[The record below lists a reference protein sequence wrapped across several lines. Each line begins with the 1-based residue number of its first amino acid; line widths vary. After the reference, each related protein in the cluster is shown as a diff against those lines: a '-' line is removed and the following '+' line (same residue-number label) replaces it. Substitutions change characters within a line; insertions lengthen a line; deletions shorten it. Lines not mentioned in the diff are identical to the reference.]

1 MDQNRSEPDL
11 SHNSNN
17 SSNKFEEKRCYFLF
31 VCQMIIVMSV
41 VLASI
46 LNLSLPSLNK
56 TNREIWITLLSA
68 SVGNILPTP
77 KMKKNGVTL

>member
-1 MDQNRSEPDL
+1 MDENR
-11 SHNSNN
+11 HNEVITVGQ
-17 SSNKFEEKRCYFLF
+17 SSKFEEKRRYFLF
-31 VCQMIIVMSV
+31 ICQMIIVMSV

-46 LNLSLPSLNK
+46 LNLSLPALNK

-77 KMKKNGVTL
+77 KMKKNGNT

>member
-1 MDQNRSEPDL
+1 
-11 SHNSNN
+11 
-17 SSNKFEEKRCYFLF
+17 
-31 VCQMIIVMSV
+31 MIIVMSV

-46 LNLSLPSLNK
+46 LNLSLPALNK

-77 KMKKNGVTL
+77 KMKKNGNT

>member
-1 MDQNRSEPDL
+1 MDQNRSESSSSP
-11 SHNSNN
+11 NN
-17 SSNKFEEKRCYFLF
+17 GKFEEKRRYFLF

-77 KMKKNGVTL
+77 KLKKNGVT

>member
-1 MDQNRSEPDL
+1 MISVKMDENR
-11 SHNSNN
+11 HNEVIQPS
-17 SSNKFEEKRCYFLF
+17 KFEEKRRYFLF
-31 VCQMIIVMSV
+31 ICQMIIVMSV

-77 KMKKNGVTL
+77 KMKKNGNT

>member
-1 MDQNRSEPDL
+1 MDENRSEP
-11 SHNSNN
+11 HNEVITM
-17 SSNKFEEKRCYFLF
+17 SSSSKFEEKRRYFLF

-77 KMKKNGVTL
+77 KMKKNGST

>member
-1 MDQNRSEPDL
+1 MDQNRSESP
-11 SHNSNN
+11 SSPNN
-17 SSNKFEEKRCYFLF
+17 NNNGKFEEKRRYFLF

-56 TNREIWITLLSA
+56 TKREIWITLLSA

-77 KMKKNGVTL
+77 KLKKNGVT

>member
-1 MDQNRSEPDL
+1 MDQNRSESP
-11 SHNSNN
+11 SSPNN
-17 SSNKFEEKRCYFLF
+17 NNNNNGKFEEKRRYFLF

-77 KMKKNGVTL
+77 KLKKNGVT